1 MIFEDDDEA
10 PGPEVGASE
19 ATADRARTATISH
32 PRHEVTRASPPRFFH
47 PPSYRGVVAG
57 WPEDWRERW
66 GRRANELEEAGLSW
80 RDAEAQA
87 FVEVWNKVRQAPH
100 TRALAPSDSDP
111 ERN

>member
-1 MIFEDDDEA
+1 MFDDEEA
-10 PGPEVGASE
+10 FEGEGASE
-19 ATADRARTATISH
+19 TTTSRSRIAVVAH
-32 PRHEVTRASPPRFFH
+32 PQHQAHPGPAQVFH
-47 PPSYRGVVAG
+47 PPAYRAVVAG

-87 FVEVWNKVRQAPH
+87 FVETWKLVRQDQRAGVIAP
-100 TRALAPSDSDP
+100 ASPDP

>member
-1 MIFEDDDEA
+1 MFEDDEA
-10 PGPEVGASE
+10 LDGSEGASE
-19 ATADRARTATISH
+19 AATNRSGFAVVAHPQHPADRGPA
-32 PRHEVTRASPPRFFH
+32 PVVH
-47 PPSYRGVVAG
+47 PPAYRGVVAG

-87 FVEVWNKVRQAPH
+87 FVETWNLVRQGR
-100 TRALAPSDSDP
+100 RAGVIAAASPDP

>member
-1 MIFEDDDEA
+1 MMSGDNEA
-10 PGPEVGASE
+10 PGPVEGTSE
-19 ATADRARTATISH
+19 TAVERSSPGVMAH
-32 PRHEVTRASPPRFFH
+32 PRPGTEAYPPPVFH
-47 PPSYRGVVAG
+47 PPVYRGVLAS

-87 FVEVWNKVRQAPH
+87 FAEVWNHFHREPRAIVR
-100 TRALAPSDSDP
+100 APSVAHP

>member
-1 MIFEDDDEA
+1 MMFADEEA
-10 PGPEVGASE
+10 PDLVEGAP
-19 ATADRARTATISH
+19 RAAAERSRSTVVVHSQHDGKAY
-32 PRHEVTRASPPRFFH
+32 PPPVFH
-47 PPSYRGVVAG
+47 PPAYRGVIAG

-87 FVEVWNKVRQAPH
+87 FVEVWNKVREEHGGA
-100 TRALAPSDSDP
+100 ALAPLDSDP